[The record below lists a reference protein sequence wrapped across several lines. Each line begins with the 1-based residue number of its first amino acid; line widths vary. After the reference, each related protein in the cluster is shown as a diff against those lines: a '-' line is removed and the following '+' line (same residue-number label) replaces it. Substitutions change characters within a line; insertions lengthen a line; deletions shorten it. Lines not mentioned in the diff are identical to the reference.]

1 MPARNGQ
8 RERHMVRIIADSTCD
23 LSQELLEKYGVA
35 ILPLHILLGEDEF
48 EDGRDIKPEEI
59 YRWSDEHS
67 TTPGTS
73 APSMESALKLYR
85 EVYTEGDEL
94 ICFSISGQMSTSG
107 NVMRLAAEEMGIAE
121 QVTVIDSENLSTGIG
136 HLVVEA
142 AIMAKDGKRAKEIVD
157 RIETLRPLVRA
168 SFVVDT
174 LVYLHRG
181 GRCSGLAAM
190 LGGTLHLHPMIV
202 VENGKMHS
210 SKKYRGSLSKA
221 LMAYARDLEP
231 AMRKAKRDRVF
242 ITHSGCEQETVK
254 MVQEF
259 LEGLGIFREILETRA
274 GGVISSHCG
283 PGTLGILFIEDAE

>member
-1 MPARNGQ
+1 
-8 RERHMVRIIADSTCD
+8 MVRIIADSTCD
-23 LSQELLEKYGVA
+23 LSQVLLEKYEVA
-35 ILPLHILLGEDEF
+35 ILPLHILLGEEEY
-48 EDGRDIKPEEI
+48 EDGKDIKPEEI
-59 YRWSDEHS
+59 YRWSDEHG

-73 APSMESALKLYR
+73 APSMESTLKLYE
-85 EVYTEGDEL
+85 EVYKEGDEL

-107 NVMRLAAEEMGIAE
+107 NVMRLAAEEMGIADK
-121 QVTVIDSENLSTGIG
+121 VTVIDSENLSTGIG
-136 HLVVEA
+136 HLVIEA
-142 AIMAKDGKRAKEIVD
+142 AIMAKEGKSVEEIVD

-190 LGGTLHLHPMIV
+190 LGGTLRLHPIII

-210 SKKYRGSLSKA
+210 GKKYRGSLSKA
-221 LMAYARDLEP
+221 LAMYAKDLEP

-242 ITHSGCEQETVK
+242 ITHSGCDQETVE
-254 MVQEF
+254 MVREF
-259 LEGLGIFREILETRA
+259 LDKLGIFQEILETRA
-274 GGVISSHCG
+274 GGVVSSHCG